1 MPKANPTPKPAV
13 NPKPTKPTKAV
24 VPDIPVVP
32 VVPDVP
38 VIADKQSTRKP
49 KKVKDAVVITKP
61 AEPMISD
68 EVVNCVV
75 DSAAGVVELPTCDVQ
90 VSENFT
96 NFFHKLQGLTALI
109 NTLKS
114 EFRTLEKRSIREL
127 KLAQKVN
134 AKKKRKSGNRSP
146 SGFVK
151 PTLIS
156 DELANFLKKPLGS
169 EMARTEVTREINT
182 YIRAHSLQDK
192 TNGRQINPDEPLSAL
207 LKVKEDEVLTY
218 FNLQR
223 YMSPHF
229 AKSGVKV

>member
-13 NPKPTKPTKAV
+13 NAKSVKA
-24 VPDIPVVP
+24 DTPVVP
-32 VVPDVP
+32 PLPVVVDAPP
-38 VIADKQSTRKP
+38 PTPMPSARKP
-49 KKVKDAVVITKP
+49 KKTKDAAAPAKLDDQCVP
-61 AEPMISD
+61 AEA
-68 EVVNCVV
+68 VNCVV
-75 DSAAGVVELPTCDVQ
+75 PPTAGATELAACDIQ

-96 NFFHKLQGLTALI
+96 SFFQKLQGLTTLI
-109 NTLKS
+109 NTLKC
-114 EFRTLEKRSIREL
+114 EFRTLEKKSMREL

-156 DELANFLKKPLGS
+156 DELANFLNKPLGS

-182 YIRAHSLQDK
+182 YIRAHNLQDK
-192 TNGRQINPDEPLSAL
+192 TNGRQINPDASLSTL

-229 AKSGVKV
+229 AKSGVKA

>member
-1 MPKANPTPKPAV
+1 MPKANPTPKPVV
-13 NPKPTKPTKAV
+13 NPKPTKAEV
-24 VPDIPVVP
+24 SVISDVP
-32 VVPDVP
+32 VV
-38 VIADKQSTRKP
+38 ADKPSARKP

-61 AEPMISD
+61 EEPIVSD

-75 DSAAGVVELPTCDVQ
+75 DPVAGVVELPTCDVQ

-96 NFFHKLQGLTALI
+96 NFFHKLQGLTTLI

-114 EFRTLEKRSIREL
+114 EFRTLEKKSIREL

-134 AKKKRKSGNRSP
+134 AKKKHKAGNRSP

-192 TNGRQINPDEPLSAL
+192 TNGRQINPDESLSSL
-207 LKVKEDEVLTY
+207 LKVKEGEVLTY

>member
-13 NPKPTKPTKAV
+13 NAKSVKADVLV
-24 VPDIPVVP
+24 VPPLPVVVDAP
-32 VVPDVP
+32 PP
-38 VIADKQSTRKP
+38 TPMPSARKP
-49 KKVKDAVVITKP
+49 KKTKDTAAPAKP
-61 AEPMISD
+61 DDTCVPTES
-68 EVVNCVV
+68 VNCVV
-75 DSAAGVVELPTCDVQ
+75 PPATGATELAACDIQ

-96 NFFHKLQGLTALI
+96 GFFQKLQSLTTLI

-114 EFRTLEKRSIREL
+114 EFRTLEKKSMREL

-156 DELANFLKKPLGS
+156 DELANFLNKPLGS

-182 YIRAHSLQDK
+182 YIRAHNLQDK
-192 TNGRQINPDEPLSAL
+192 TNGRQINPDASLSTL
-207 LKVKEDEVLTY
+207 LKVREDEVLTY

-229 AKSGVKV
+229 AKSGVKA

>member
-13 NPKPTKPTKAV
+13 NAKSVKA
-24 VPDIPVVP
+24 DAPVVP
-32 VVPDVP
+32 PLPVVVDAPP
-38 VIADKQSTRKP
+38 PTPMPSARKS
-49 KKVKDAVVITKP
+49 KKTKDAVVTAQPEDTCVP
-61 AEPMISD
+61 AES
-68 EVVNCVV
+68 VNCVV
-75 DSAAGVVELPTCDVQ
+75 PPTTGAPELAACDIQ

-96 NFFHKLQGLTALI
+96 GFFQKLQGLTTLI
-109 NTLKS
+109 NTLKC
-114 EFRTLEKRSIREL
+114 EFRTLEKKSMREL

-156 DELANFLKKPLGS
+156 DELANFLNKPLGS

-182 YIRAHSLQDK
+182 YIRAHNLQDK
-192 TNGRQINPDEPLSAL
+192 TNGRQINPDASLSTL

-229 AKSGVKV
+229 AKSGVKA

>member
-13 NPKPTKPTKAV
+13 NAKSVKA
-24 VPDIPVVP
+24 DAPVVP
-32 VVPDVP
+32 LLP
-38 VIADKQSTRKP
+38 VMMDAPLPPPPTPMPSARKP
-49 KKVKDAVVITKP
+49 KKTKDAPATAKPDDMCVP
-61 AEPMISD
+61 AES
-68 EVVNCVV
+68 VNCVIPP
-75 DSAAGVVELPTCDVQ
+75 ATELVACDIQ

-96 NFFHKLQGLTALI
+96 GFFQKLQSLTTLI
-109 NTLKS
+109 NTLKG
-114 EFRTLEKRSIREL
+114 EFRTLEKKSMREL

-156 DELANFLKKPLGS
+156 DELANFLNKPLGS

-182 YIRAHSLQDK
+182 YIRAHNLQDK
-192 TNGRQINPDEPLSAL
+192 TNGRQINPDASLSTL

>member
-1 MPKANPTPKPAV
+1 MPKANPTPKPVV
-13 NPKPTKPTKAV
+13 NAKSAKVDA
-24 VPDIPVVP
+24 PVVP
-32 VVPDVP
+32 PLPVVVDAPP
-38 VIADKQSTRKP
+38 PTPKPSARKP
-49 KKVKDAVVITKP
+49 KKEKDAVVTAQP
-61 AEPMISD
+61 EDTCVPTES
-68 EVVNCVV
+68 VNCVV
-75 DSAAGVVELPTCDVQ
+75 PPAAGATELVACDIQ

-96 NFFHKLQGLTALI
+96 GFFQKLQSLTTLI
-109 NTLKS
+109 NTLKG
-114 EFRTLEKRSIREL
+114 EFRTLEKKSMREL

-156 DELANFLKKPLGS
+156 DELANFLNKPLGS

-182 YIRAHSLQDK
+182 YIRAHNLQDK
-192 TNGRQINPDEPLSAL
+192 TNGRQINPDASLSSL